1 MTRYFDVC
9 NGDADGLCAVV
20 QWRLAHPAPATLVTG
35 LKREI
40 ELLERVQADA
50 GDEVLVCDVSMQRNL
65 PALQRLLARGVR
77 VRYFDHHATGEV
89 PRHPGLQ
96 AHIDLSPQ
104 ACTSVLM
111 DRHLR
116 GRFRAWAAVGAF
128 GDNLPQPADRLA
140 DALSLSPPQRQWL
153 RALGES
159 INYNAYGD
167 DERDVYVPP
176 AQLYGTLARYADPFE
191 LLARE
196 GVCRELSARRE
207 ADLQQARA
215 LPAWREDHGGR
226 IFMLPD
232 APWARRVSGCLA
244 NELARQQPGRA
255 HAVVAPTPR
264 GDLRVSVRA
273 PLAAPGGAAEL
284 CARFGGS
291 GRAGAGGI
299 DALPPQ
305 ALDRFA
311 AAFSCV
317 QWVPGSRVQP
327 AGGAD

>member
-1 MTRYFDVC
+1 MPRYFDVC

-20 QWRLAHPAPATLVTG
+20 QWRLAHPEPATLVTG

-40 ELLERVQADA
+40 DLLGRLQADA

-65 PALQRLLARGVR
+65 PALQRLLACGVR

-96 AHIDLSPQ
+96 VHIDLSPR

-111 DRHLR
+111 DRHLH
-116 GRFRAWAAVGAF
+116 GRFRAWAVVGAF
-128 GDNLPQPADRLA
+128 GDNLAQPADELA
-140 DALSLSPPQRQWL
+140 DALGLSLPQRHRL

-167 DERDVYVPP
+167 DERDVHVPP
-176 AQLYGTLARYADPFE
+176 AQLYRTLAAYADPFE
-191 LLARE
+191 LLAHE
-196 GVCRELSARRE
+196 KVCRELHERRE

-215 LPAWREDHGGR
+215 LAAWRVDASGR
-226 IFMLPD
+226 IFLLPD

-244 NELARQQPGRA
+244 NELARGHPGLA
-255 HAVVAPTPR
+255 HAVVVPTPR

-273 PLAAPGGAAEL
+273 PLTARGGAAEL

-299 DALPPQ
+299 DALPRQ

-311 AAFSCV
+311 AAFASAP
-317 QWVPGSRVQP
+317 WTP
-327 AGGAD
+327 